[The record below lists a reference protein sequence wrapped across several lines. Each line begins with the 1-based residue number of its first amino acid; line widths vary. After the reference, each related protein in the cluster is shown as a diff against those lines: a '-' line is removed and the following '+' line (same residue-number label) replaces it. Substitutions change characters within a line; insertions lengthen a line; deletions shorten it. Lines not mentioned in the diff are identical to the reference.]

1 MAQRLRM
8 PIDEYKPTAGYK
20 NQAYKRKFGIHHFG
34 LDGISTKGNTKLYAL
49 GNGTVIAAGLDGTN
63 GVQSGCGYV
72 LVIVYDDC
80 INNKTYEVADQTVT
94 YFHLAEQPAVKA
106 GQKVTKKTF
115 LGNYGAT
122 GGFVT
127 GAHLHVQFDSDTKY
141 PLHCTGIGKKSHA
154 VLKYGN
160 IDSTENPCDWL
171 WLDKGQKITVSASSW
186 YDEKQF
192 KNIPSV
198 TAYKPSQAADKSSI
212 NFDKESFKMLYK
224 GAQTV
229 KNRVDVK
236 S

>member
-8 PIDEYKPTAGYK
+8 PIDDFKPTAGYK
-20 NQAYKRKFGIHHFG
+20 NQTYKKKFGIHHFG
-34 LDGISTKGNTKLYAL
+34 LDGISAKGNIKLYAL
-49 GNGTVIAAGLDGTN
+49 GNGTVVAAGLDGTN
-63 GVQSGCGYV
+63 GAQSGCGYV
-72 LVIVYDDC
+72 LVIVYNDC

-141 PLHCTGIGKKSHA
+141 PLHCTGIGKKGHA
-154 VLKYGN
+154 VLKNGN
-160 IDSTENPCDWL
+160 VDSTENPCNWL
-171 WLDKGQKITVSASSW
+171 WLDKGQKITVQNSDW
-186 YDEKQF
+186 YDKKQIES
-192 KNIPSV
+192 IPFI
-198 TAYKPSQAADKSSI
+198 TAYKPLQLTDETDV
-212 NFDKESFKMLYK
+212 NFIQNNSKTLYR
-224 GAQTV
+224 ALQTA

-236 S
+236 Y